1 MQESFNILMSSGEAG
16 DGGEL
21 RGNKILVWFISEWST
36 AVIRD
41 YDVDTPVLLCHK
53 EPPRRI
59 QSPLLG
65 ALERKIFC
73 LLLAGSLWHKR
84 KYFSSIKLWTNESQA
99 STIPTNESAPLC

>member
-65 ALERKIFC
+65 ALERKIPP
-73 LLLAGSLWHKR
+73 LGGILLAPRW
-84 KYFSSIKLWTNESQA
+84 FFMA
-99 STIPTNESAPLC
+99 